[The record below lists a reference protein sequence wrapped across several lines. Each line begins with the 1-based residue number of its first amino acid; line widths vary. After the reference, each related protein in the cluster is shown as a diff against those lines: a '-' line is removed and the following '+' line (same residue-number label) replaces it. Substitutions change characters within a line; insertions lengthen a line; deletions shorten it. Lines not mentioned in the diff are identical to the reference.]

1 MIYLG
6 TWLKPKEPSNG
17 LTFPLT
23 FKIDV
28 ESNAEKDGTIIWEME
43 YVKDNGPQTS
53 NGPYF

>member
-17 LTFPLT
+17 LTYPLT

-43 YVKDNGPQTS
+43 YVKDNGLQTS